1 VLAKSAADA
10 DAAAPAASATSA
22 LDAEVRYFQLLIEML
37 SGRAVRIAT
46 IASDASATG
55 EPADGAPAASPAPSL
70 QIAVSQR
77 TSEHYSEAEASAFAA
92 EATVQTADGREMR
105 LELSLLMQ
113 RRFESTTSVTVSSGE
128 RKDPLLLNLAGN
140 APELG
145 AVKHH
150 FDLDAD
156 GAFTVFFETDTYQ
169 QVSFGGRYTH
179 ANGVIRLVALNN
191 NILPLDESSTRI
203 VPHLG
208 LVGEFETP
216 AMTCGAVAHGYN
228 DPARAGWKSYGC
240 PLIHRGPESDEE
252 NAFEFD
258 DASSPFAYTFT
269 GGVFRQRDVNVYR
282 AGSPTVWRG
291 YGIYRRVGDRF
302 YADFGG
308 QFPDHNLLKGRFEN
322 GDAQIVVDQLEP
334 GAGACGRR

>member
-1 VLAKSAADA
+1 MSHPTMPTPLCAIAIAVAAA
-10 DAAAPAASATSA
+10 AALTACGGGDAASSDLQAEIDAAFPYVANQPIDVTY
-22 LDAEVRYFQLLIEML
+22 VC
-37 SGRAVRIAT
+37 GRRN
-46 IASDASATG
+46 S
-55 EPADGAPAASPAPSL
+55 
-70 QIAVSQR
+70 
-77 TSEHYSEAEASAFAA
+77 
-92 EATVQTADGREMR
+92 R
-105 LELSLLMQ
+105 L
-113 RRFESTTSVTVSSGE
+113 TY
-128 RKDPLLLNLAGN
+128 
-140 APELG
+140 
-145 AVKHH
+145 H